1 MQSVDEIRRANL
13 SLLVKR
19 YGTQRALAEHA
30 KIPDPA
36 QISQWINRSVD
47 AKTGKPRVMK
57 TSTARS
63 IEQNLGLG
71 ANWMDTQ
78 QSQPATQRIGEPD
91 APYLSQGLRIDPAT
105 IAAALK
111 LVRLTFLQ
119 REQVIDQEVNAE
131 PLAHAYE
138 FLMARREHTV
148 TPENVVDFALAMKRR
163 QTGESNDAQAGDDR
177 SAGGSNR
184 KHHARR

>member
-1 MQSVDEIRRANL
+1 MEEIYGIRRANL
-13 SLLVKR
+13 LALVDGLKQAKPQLLQQDIARELNCTPAHFSQMKSGSSVVGDDVARKIEVA
-19 YGTQRALAEHA
+19 QRLPFAWMDNVH
-30 KIPDPA
+30 
-36 QISQWINRSVD
+36 
-47 AKTGKPRVMK
+47 
-57 TSTARS
+57 TSTAS
-63 IEQNLGLG
+63 
-71 ANWMDTQ
+71 
-78 QSQPATQRIGEPD
+78 RIGEG
-91 APYLSQGLRIDPAT
+91 AGPYLSQGLRIDPAT

-148 TPENVVDFALAMKRR
+148 TPENVVDFALALKRR